1 MPAAVNIQRVT
12 PDLSVRLLELSRRTF
27 FDAFAHLNNPADME
41 AFASIAFTLQSF
53 EEQLANP
60 NSHFFFAM
68 IDGEPAGYIKL
79 NYRNAQTEFQHDDA
93 LEVERI
99 YVSKEYQ
106 GQQIGKQ
113 LIDFAIQTAIDA
125 KFSYI
130 WLGVWEGNANAIRF
144 YEREGFKI
152 FSSHKFMLG
161 SDEQTDLLMKKE
173 LSPL

>member
-1 MPAAVNIQRVT
+1 MLSPILIQRIT
-12 PDLSVRLLELSRRTF
+12 PDQSVRLLELSRRTF
-27 FDAFAHLNNPADME
+27 FDAFAHLNSAADME
-41 AFASIAFTLQSF
+41 AFASKAFTLHSF

-60 NSHFFFAM
+60 ESHFFFA
-68 IDGEPAGYIKL
+68 IADGEPAGYIKL
-79 NYRNAQTEFQHDDA
+79 NYNKAQTEFQHPDA

-125 KFSYI
+125 KFSHI
-130 WLGVWEGNANAIRF
+130 WLGVWEHNAGAIRF
-144 YEREGFKI
+144 YESKGFSI
-152 FSSHKFMLG
+152 FGKHKFMLG

-173 LSPL
+173 LV

>member
-1 MPAAVNIQRVT
+1 MLSPILIQRVT
-12 PDLSVRLLELSRRTF
+12 PDQSARLLEVSRRTF

-41 AFASIAFTLQSF
+41 AFASKAFTLQSF

-60 NSHFFFAM
+60 DSHFFFAM
-68 IDGEPAGYIKL
+68 IDGEPAGYLKL
-79 NYRNAQTEFQHDDA
+79 NYHKAQTEFQHPDA

-113 LIDFAIQTAIDA
+113 LIDFAIQTAVDA

-130 WLGVWEGNANAIRF
+130 WLGVWEQNAGAIRF
-144 YEREGFKI
+144 YQSKGFCI
-152 FSSHKFMLG
+152 FGKHKFMLG
-161 SDEQTDLLMKKE
+161 NDEQTDLLMKKE
-173 LSPL
+173 I